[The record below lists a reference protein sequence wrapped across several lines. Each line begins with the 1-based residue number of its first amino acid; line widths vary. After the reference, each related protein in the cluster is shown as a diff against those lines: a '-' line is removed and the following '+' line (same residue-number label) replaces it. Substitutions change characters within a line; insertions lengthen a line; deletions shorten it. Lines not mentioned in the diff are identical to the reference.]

1 MTEEQYLSERV
12 EDQINWYSKKSTINK
27 TYYLCANALVIVFA
41 ALIPF
46 FAGFAK
52 EYTWLN
58 FPIGVLG
65 VLTAVATGLSSLYK
79 FQEKWTTYRITAE
92 ALQREKVLFQTTT
105 SPYDIGSQ
113 SFNVFV
119 QNMEGIMNNEN
130 TVWTQIINKKD
141 DKPESEDYTSTK
153 E

>member
-12 EDQINWYSKKSTINK
+12 DHQIDWYSKKSTINK
-27 TYYLCANALVIVFA
+27 TYYLWANALVIVFA

-52 EYTWLN
+52 EFNWLN
-58 FPIGVLG
+58 FPIAALG

-92 ALQREKVLFQTTT
+92 ALQREKVLFQTTS
-105 SPYDIGSQ
+105 SPYDIGPQ

-119 QNMEGIMNNEN
+119 RNMEGIMNNEN

-141 DKPESEDYTSTK
+141 DKPGSENHTST
-153 E
+153 EE